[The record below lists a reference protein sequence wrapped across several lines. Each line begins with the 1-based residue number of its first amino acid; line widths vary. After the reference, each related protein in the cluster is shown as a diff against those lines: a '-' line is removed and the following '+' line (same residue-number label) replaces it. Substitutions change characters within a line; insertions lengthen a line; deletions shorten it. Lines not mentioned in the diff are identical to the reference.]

1 MNEIFDLEPRT
12 WWDTPKAEA
21 DEDQNNPRLAQ
32 RLLET
37 VMDIERRQNGI
48 SEGNRRHAKIY
59 AGYLPNALMWG
70 TSSTGN
76 ARAPFEATKA
86 IIRSVCDTAT
96 ALIVRSRPKATF
108 VTDGADWKV
117 QHQAEDMDQFM
128 VGAYELS
135 GIYQVAPRCFHDST
149 VFGTGMWK
157 YVAEGTGDRYHVCT
171 ERVLPDD
178 FIVDEEECRDHLD
191 PQNTYHRTLVRTDAL
206 IKKYASGSTP
216 EDMSKRYK
224 IRAASATVSWPN
236 RAVPKDYTILVEAVH
251 LGDDPRHIIA
261 VPGLILKDEAWP
273 YEWHPYTILWWSQPI
288 SGFYGDGIAYRQ
300 YGRQQRVTYMYRWI
314 QKCHDLFATPR
325 AWVDPAGGVPTMQMS
340 NELGAIIMSRKPPT
354 IQSQNSVPPEIYS
367 WLNNLEGGGYE
378 DEGISQVSASN
389 QLPPGLESAPAQREY
404 SFKEGQRFAPVSQ
417 RWEYAIAVDAAMK
430 MAAMYAAHSK
440 ATKSAPKM
448 KWADRRLMHT
458 IEWPDL
464 PVDAYV
470 IRPAASSLEALSPS
484 ARTQSAIEL
493 AQTGWIDPK
502 EGRAL
507 LGHPDLDASR
517 DIDTAPETYA
527 KWILRKLYHG
537 ENPPVDELADMGTL
551 DRIVRSGRLLAIQR
565 NAPKAIVD
573 GLARF
578 LEELDQAKQAALA
591 STMPPPGAIQ
601 PGMSPQSAMG
611 APAPF
616 PGG

>member
-1 MNEIFDLEPRT
+1 MSEIFELEPRT
-12 WWDTPKAEA
+12 WWDTAKAEA
-21 DEDQNNPRLAQ
+21 EEDQNNPRLAQ
-32 RLLET
+32 RLIET
-37 VMDIERRQNGI
+37 VQDIERRQSSI
-48 SEGNRRHAKIY
+48 AEGNRRHAKIY

-70 TSSTGN
+70 ASTTTN
-76 ARAPFEATKA
+76 ARAPFETTKA

-96 ALIVRSRPKATF
+96 ALIVRSRPKPTF
-108 VTDGADWKV
+108 VTDRADWKV

-128 VGAYELS
+128 VGAYDRS
-135 GIYQVAPRCFHDST
+135 NIYQVAPRCFHDST
-149 VFGTGMWK
+149 VFGTGLWK
-157 YVAEGTGDRYHVCT
+157 YVAEGTGDDYHICT

-178 FIVDEEECRDHLD
+178 FIVDEEECRDQMD

-206 IKKYASGSTP
+206 IKKYAPGSDP
-216 EDMSKRYK
+216 ESMSKRYK
-224 IRAASATVSWPN
+224 IRAANSTVSWPN
-236 RAVPKDYTILVEAVH
+236 RQVPKDYTVLIEAVH
-251 LGDDPRHIIA
+251 VGEDPRHVIA
-261 VPGLILKDEAWP
+261 IPGLVLLDETWP
-273 YEWHPYTILWWSQPI
+273 YDWHPYTVLWWAPPI

-354 IQSQNSVPPEIYS
+354 IQVQNSVPPEIYS

-417 RWEYAIAVDAAMK
+417 RWENAIAVEAAKK
-430 MAAMYAAHSK
+430 MAAMYARHAK
-440 ATKSAPKM
+440 GLKKVPTT
-448 KWADRRLMHT
+448 KWADRSLMHT

-464 PVDAYV
+464 DVNAYV
-470 IRPAASSLEALSPS
+470 IRPMASSLEALSPS

-493 AQTGWIDPK
+493 SQTGWIDPK

-517 DIDTAPETYA
+517 DLDTAPETYA

-537 ENPPVDELADMGTL
+537 ENPAVDELADLGTL

-565 NAPKAIVD
+565 NAPQDIVD

-578 LEELDQAKQAALA
+578 LEELDLAKQKVSAA
-591 STMPPPGAIQ
+591 TMPPPGAIQ